1 MFALSLSGSR
11 TRCPFIESVPG
22 GPRVTPVGDIEI
34 EIVFR
39 IAVRGRTS
47 DLAILLEAMNKAESV
62 VISTVEKPTA
72 SEEQCQNGI
81 TTMVGGFSE

>member
-1 MFALSLSGSR
+1 M
-11 TRCPFIESVPG
+11 
-22 GPRVTPVGDIEI
+22 TPVGDIEI